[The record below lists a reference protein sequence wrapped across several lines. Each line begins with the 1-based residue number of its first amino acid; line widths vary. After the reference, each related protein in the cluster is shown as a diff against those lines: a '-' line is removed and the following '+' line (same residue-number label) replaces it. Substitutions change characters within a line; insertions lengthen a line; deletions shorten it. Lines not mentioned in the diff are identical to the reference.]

1 MFSCKPSQTGNT
13 TSTPINITNT
23 TFTWSNPIKYPT
35 TLNDGMGYRD
45 PFIVKEGEWYYL
57 IGTQPPYFEHDQ
69 GVPDVGPKSCEG
81 VNLHRSKDLKSWN

>member
-1 MFSCKPSQTGNT
+1 
-13 TSTPINITNT
+13 
-23 TFTWSNPIKYPT
+23 
-35 TLNDGMGYRD
+35 MGYRD

-57 IGTQPPYFEHDQ
+57 IGTQPPYFEQDQ